1 MSNAVAEAVNN
12 SQVSTLP
19 LPMVESAPVPN
30 TPIQQN
36 PKKLGG
42 HPTIGAK
49 RMQADV
55 LINYLASG
63 YTIDE
68 FLADYDGV
76 TKAEVRAL
84 LGVVKQAILDG
95 MLTGVP
101 LRDEDPF

>member
-1 MSNAVAEAVNN
+1 
-12 SQVSTLP
+12 
-19 LPMVESAPVPN
+19 
-30 TPIQQN
+30 
-36 PKKLGG
+36 
-42 HPTIGAK
+42 
-49 RMQADV
+49 MQADV

-76 TKAEVRAL
+76 TKEEAL
-84 LGVVKQAILDG
+84 AVLALVKQAILDG